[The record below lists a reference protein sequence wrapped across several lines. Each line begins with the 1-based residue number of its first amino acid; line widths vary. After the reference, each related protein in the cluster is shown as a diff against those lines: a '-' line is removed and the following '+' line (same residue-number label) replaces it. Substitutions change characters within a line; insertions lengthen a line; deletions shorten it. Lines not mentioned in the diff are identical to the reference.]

1 MFPAEVSHVLSLLRA
16 TCTTR
21 RISLDLITF
30 KCLAT
35 RSSLGNIPNRLLLY
49 LPQFKLLSHLFV
61 ICWYVCTVELFWVS
75 LCARRRSVMTCFIW
89 HLVKN
94 GISSRSPNI
103 LFCWLNIQEITIRE
117 PDHPQN
123 IIWVLCASSGHLLF
137 PSGYIF
143 SDGCHVNKQLQKWHS
158 ATM

>member
-61 ICWYVCTVELFWVS
+61 ICWYVCTVEQVVTSFS
-75 LCARRRSVMTCFIW
+75 ESPFA
-89 HLVKN
+89 LVKN